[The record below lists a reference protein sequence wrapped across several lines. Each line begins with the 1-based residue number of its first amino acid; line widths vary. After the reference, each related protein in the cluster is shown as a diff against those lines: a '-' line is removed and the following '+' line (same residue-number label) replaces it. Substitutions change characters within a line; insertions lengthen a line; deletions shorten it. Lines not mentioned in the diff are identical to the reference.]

1 MREFS
6 HLVCCCWVGIF
17 VFHGSRVAVS
27 RGSILVLHVS
37 VIFLWFVI
45 VGVLGLTL
53 VSDVSDVTGVAIDV
67 VFDNLTATVGENN
80 VVRSVG
86 IVSLAVLL
94 GAKVNVKVI
103 VLNVVIVVVFRWGL
117 INK

>member
-1 MREFS
+1 M
-6 HLVCCCWVGIF
+6 HLVCCWVGFF
-17 VFHGSRVAVS
+17 VFLWSHLIVVF
-27 RGSILVLHVS
+27 RGSILVLLVS
-37 VIFLWFVI
+37 VIFLWVVI
-45 VGVLGLTL
+45 VGILGLTL

-67 VFDNLTATVGENN
+67 VLDLLNAAVGKID

>member
-1 MREFS
+1 M
-6 HLVCCCWVGIF
+6 HLVCRWVGFF
-17 VFHGSRVAVS
+17 VFLGSHLIVVC
-27 RGSILVLHVS
+27 RGSILFLLVS
-37 VIFLWFVI
+37 VICLWVVI
-45 VGVLGLTL
+45 VGILGLTL

>member
-45 VGVLGLTL
+45 VGILGLTL
-53 VSDVSDVTGVAIDV
+53 VSDVSDVTGVAVDVILNLLTTAVGQVDV
-67 VFDNLTATVGENN
+67 VVSIG
-80 VVRSVG
+80 V
-86 IVSLAVLL
+86 VSLAALL
-94 GAKVNVKVI
+94 SPKIN
-103 VLNVVIVVVFRWGL
+103 IVVVVFYVIFEIVAGGSL
-117 INK
+117 C

>member
-1 MREFS
+1 M
-6 HLVCCCWVGIF
+6 HLVCRWVGFF
-17 VFHGSRVAVS
+17 VFLGNHLVVVC
-27 RGSILVLHVS
+27 RGSILFLLVS
-37 VIFLWFVI
+37 VICLWVVI
-45 VGVLGLTL
+45 IGILGLTL

-67 VFDNLTATVGENN
+67 VLDPLNAAVGKID